1 MKQKGISTGML
12 KIIAVLC
19 MLMDHIAL
27 IFFEIPS
34 PLGGTQIGDL
44 ADVPLRAVG
53 RMAFPIFLF
62 CLIEGYF
69 HTHDRKKYA
78 MRLFVFAM
86 ISEIPYD
93 FGNFGKIF
101 VPGENN
107 VIWTMFLV
115 VVMCMLL
122 DKAKEYKDTRFALY
136 GITVS
141 LFALAAYFGHVD
153 YGVSAIVAGA
163 ALYWLHT
170 KRLQGYLVAIASLT
184 FLFSPLEAFALFSVP
199 LIAHY
204 NNTKGKQVKY
214 FFYVFYPLHLIL
226 LRLLYMLIF

>member
-1 MKQKGISTGML
+1 MKQKGISSGML

-44 ADVPLRAVG
+44 ADVPLRVAG
-53 RMAFPIFLF
+53 RMAFPVFLF

-78 MRLFVFAM
+78 IRLFVFA
-86 ISEIPYD
+86 IVSEIPYD

-101 VPGENN
+101 VPDANN
-107 VIWTMFLV
+107 VIWTMFFV
-115 VVMCMLL
+115 VVMCMMF
-122 DKAKEYKDTRFALY
+122 DKAKTYRDTRVALY
-136 GITVS
+136 GIIIS
-141 LFALAAYFGHVD
+141 LFALVAYFGHVD

-163 ALYWLHT
+163 ALYWFSNNH
-170 KRLQGYLVAIASLT
+170 LQGYLAAVTSLT
-184 FLFSPLEAFALFSVP
+184 FLFSPLEAFALFSLP
-199 LIAHY
+199 LIMHY
-204 NNTKGKQVKY
+204 DGTKGKQFKY
-214 FFYVFYPLHLIL
+214 FFYAFYPLHLIL
-226 LRLLYMLIF
+226 LRFLHILIF